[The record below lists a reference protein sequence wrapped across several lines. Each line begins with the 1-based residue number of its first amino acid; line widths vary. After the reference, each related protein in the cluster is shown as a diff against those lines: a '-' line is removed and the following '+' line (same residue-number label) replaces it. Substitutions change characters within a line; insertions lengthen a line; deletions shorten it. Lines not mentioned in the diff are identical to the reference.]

1 MKQIAYYGKG
11 GIGKSTIAANISAAL
26 ADDGLSVMHIGCDP
40 KHDSTRTLVNGRWL
54 PTVLD
59 TFRKKG
65 TQISLE
71 DVLFTGY
78 KGVICI
84 ETGGPEPGIGCAG
97 RGIIRAVELME
108 KLHAFRQYNPDIVVY
123 DVLGDVVCGGFA
135 MPLRSGFARE
145 TYIVTS
151 GELMSLYAA
160 NNICKGISRFATRSH
175 IRLGGF
181 ICNARNVENERE
193 NVESFARR
201 LSSQLVAYIPRNELF
216 RECEF
221 NGKTVI
227 EGAPDSELAQALR
240 DLKDTIMT
248 NANLTIPTPLEL
260 EELEELA
267 AQWHREQTLQT
278 SIRR

>member
-1 MKQIAYYGKG
+1 VRQIAYYGKG
-11 GIGKSTIAANISAAL
+11 GIGKSTLAANISAAL
-26 ADDGLSVMHIGCDP
+26 ADDGLNVMHIGCDP

-59 TFRKKG
+59 TYRSKG
-65 TQISLE
+65 NHIELE

-97 RGIIRAVELME
+97 RGIIRAIELME
-108 KLHAFRQYNPDIVVY
+108 TLHAFEQYHPDVVIY

-135 MPLRSGFARE
+135 MPLRSGYARE

-151 GELMSLYAA
+151 GELMALYAA
-160 NNICKGISRFATRSH
+160 NNICKGINRFAVRSN

-181 ICNARNVENERE
+181 ICNARNVDNEQK
-193 NVESFARR
+193 NVEAFAQS
-201 LSSQLVAYIPRNELF
+201 LSSHLVAYIPRNELF

-227 EGAPDSELAQALR
+227 EGAPDSQLAKALR
-240 DLKDTIMT
+240 ALKDTIIH
-248 NANLTIPTPLEL
+248 NKQLTIPTPLSL
-260 EELEELA
+260 EDLENMA
-267 AQWHREQTLQT
+267 VQWYQT
-278 SIRR
+278 SLGKRRR

>member
-1 MKQIAYYGKG
+1 MRQIAYYGKG

-26 ADDGLSVMHIGCDP
+26 ADDGLTVMHIGCDP

-59 TFRKKG
+59 TYRNKG
-65 TQISLE
+65 NHIELE

-78 KGVICI
+78 KGVMCI

-97 RGIIRAVELME
+97 RGIIRAIELME
-108 KLHAFRQYNPDIVVY
+108 TLHAFKQYRPDVVVY

-135 MPLRSGFARE
+135 MPLRSGYAQE

-151 GELMSLYAA
+151 GELMALYAA
-160 NNICKGISRFATRSH
+160 NNICKGIKRFAVRSN
-175 IRLGGF
+175 IRLGGL
-181 ICNARNVENERE
+181 ICNARNVEHERTH
-193 NVESFARR
+193 VETFAHH
-201 LSSQLVAYIPRNELF
+201 LSSHLVAYIPRNELF

-227 EGAPDSELAQALR
+227 EGAPHSSLAHALR
-240 DLKDTIMT
+240 ELKTTILH
-248 NANLTIPTPLEL
+248 NNQLTIPTPLTL
-260 EELEELA
+260 ESLENMA
-267 AQWHREQTLQT
+267 IQWYQKSSEH
-278 SIRR
+278 